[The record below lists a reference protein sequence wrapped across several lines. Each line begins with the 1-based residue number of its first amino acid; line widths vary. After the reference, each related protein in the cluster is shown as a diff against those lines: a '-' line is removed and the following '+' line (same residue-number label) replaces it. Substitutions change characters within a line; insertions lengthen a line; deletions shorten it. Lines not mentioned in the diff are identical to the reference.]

1 MSDTAPSPLP
11 PASAPHAASDAA
23 RRRLRRQSLL
33 FASLF
38 SLLLF
43 GLSLLLIAWRV
54 EQVLVSLTQDRTD
67 RMVRQLT
74 EDGENAMR
82 LGLTVGDLGFL
93 ETQMARLAQ
102 REPSLRMAR
111 VASPDSQV
119 VARHGDA
126 ALNGAI
132 APRWD
137 ARLLA
142 DASAPVPPGKE
153 AREASVAE
161 RATPTHVLGGTV
173 LLDPAGVPAATVWA
187 VFDPAALRRQAR
199 DAGLA
204 VVLRALPLVL
214 VSLAVIWAVLYV
226 WGWQTVRMLLPGLAD
241 PSAASHS
248 PHSPHSPHSSH
259 SSHSRDRGLPRWAL
273 VLLLAGVLAAPL
285 ALVGIAREAARP
297 FVTAQI
303 ETNADAVL
311 AAMAA
316 RVDRAVQYG
325 VPLASLNG
333 VDALFAEQLAAAPEL
348 SGLSLRD
355 AGGQVVARAG
365 GNAANAAPPKAEGG
379 VLERARPL
387 EGGARVVVSYPADY
401 VDRTLGAM
409 LVDLFLALVISAVLM
424 RELTRGLWRR
434 SLLHPLMEYRIARGW
449 QRFAARVR
457 RRRGHEAHAAH
468 AAGSEGTAAAAAQR
482 ARELLGWHTA
492 ADAPVAPSLSP
503 AAADWGLQ
511 MTRLRLAVFLVALSE
526 ELLRPFFTVLASEM
540 AVPGSGWSPEMLAG
554 IPVAAFMAT
563 FAAAQP
569 MGPWIARRFD
579 IRLSLMLAALAGAGA
594 LAATAWVHEAALL
607 VALRAVGGAAYGL
620 ALILA
625 QTAVVRFTPQ
635 AQRARGLTEVATAI
649 VAAGIVG
656 PPFGGMIAGRV
667 GDSFGM
673 VACALAMLLA
683 FAALLRL
690 RLPVVAA
697 NPAAAGASAA
707 RGGWRGYAAVL
718 REPRAM
724 TIILGSAVPARLVA
738 VMVLSIVV
746 PLYMHDIG
754 QPPAVAGRVLLL
766 YFLCYALTAS
776 FMAHWSDAA
785 GERRRFIVAGCVI
798 AGAACLAVPLVGGL
812 WGMAACCALLGAGQ
826 ATQSPSQIAMVTEV
840 FEKKPPQQRLATP
853 EQAIAAY
860 RLIERLGS
868 VAAPFVTALAI
879 LWAGLAGALSAVGLA
894 VALAGA
900 AVWFGLR
907 PVAARAVVPG
917 AAA

>member
-1 MSDTAPSPLP
+1 MSDTTLST
-11 PASAPHAASDAA
+11 PHPAASDAEAA

-54 EQVLVSLTQDRTD
+54 EQVLVTLTQDRTD
-67 RMVRQLT
+67 RMVRQLA

-93 ETQMARLAQ
+93 EAQMARLAQ

-111 VASPDSQV
+111 VASADGQV
-119 VARHGDA
+119 VARYGDA
-126 ALNGAI
+126 ALKDAV

-142 DASAPVPPGKE
+142 DASAPVAPGKE
-153 AREASVAE
+153 AREAPVAE
-161 RATPTHVLGGTV
+161 RTTPTHVLGGTV

-187 VFDPAALRRQAR
+187 VFDPTALRRQAR
-199 DAGLA
+199 DAGLT

-214 VSLAVIWAVLYV
+214 VSLAVIWAVLYL
-226 WGWQTVRMLLPGLAD
+226 WGWQTVRMLQPSLS
-241 PSAASHS
+241 SAAS
-248 PHSPHSPHSSH
+248 SST
-259 SSHSRDRGLPRWAL
+259 RERGVPRWAL

-297 FVTAQI
+297 FVTTQI
-303 ETNADAVL
+303 EANADAVL

-316 RVDRAVQYG
+316 RIERAVQYG
-325 VPLASLNG
+325 VPLNALNG
-333 VDALFAEQLAAAPEL
+333 VDALFTEQLAAAPEL

-355 AGGQVVARAG
+355 ASGQKVAQAG
-365 GNAANAAPPKAEGG
+365 GTGSGTAASDAGG
-379 VLERARPL
+379 VLERTRALAGTDARM
-387 EGGARVVVSYPADY
+387 VVSYPADY

-434 SLLHPLMEYRIARGW
+434 SLLHPLMEYRAARGW

-457 RRRGHEAHAAH
+457 RRRGHEA
-468 AAGSEGTAAAAAQR
+468 GSGAEGTAAAAAQR
-482 ARELLGWHTA
+482 ARALLGWTSASDVATGTA
-492 ADAPVAPSLSP
+492 ATVSP
-503 AAADWGLQ
+503 AAADWGVQ

-540 AVPGSGWSPEMLAG
+540 AGPGSGWSPEMLAG

-579 IRLSLMLAALAGAGA
+579 IRLSLMLAAIAGAGA
-594 LAATAWVHEAALL
+594 LAASAWVHEASLL
-607 VALRAVGGAAYGL
+607 VLLRAIGGAAYGL

-690 RLPVVAA
+690 RLPTVAV
-697 NPAAAGASAA
+697 NPPAAGSAAA

-766 YFLCYALTAS
+766 YFLCYAMTAS
-776 FMAHWSDAA
+776 LMAHWSDAA

-798 AGAACLAVPLVGGL
+798 AGAACLAVPLLGGL

-879 LWAGLAGALSAVGLA
+879 LWAGLAGALSVVGLA

-907 PVAARAVVPG
+907 PVATRAAVPG